1 MERTGGDTQRG
12 RLSPSSR
19 YEVLV
24 RIAAGGMATV
34 YVGRLGGA
42 HGFSRLVAV
51 KRAHAH
57 LLLDRSFR
65 RMLIGE
71 ARIAARIHHP
81 NVVSVVDIEDLD
93 GELLLVM
100 DYVEGAS
107 LSELTQAAAAAKTPL
122 PAGVALRI
130 AVDACNGLHAA
141 HELCDESGKPLKL
154 VHRDVSPQNILVG
167 IDGLARIADFGIAK
181 SVSLSSTANTLTETG
196 ALKGKLA
203 YMAPEYVQG
212 ETIDARADVFAMG
225 VVAWEILTRQR
236 LFRGPNEAE
245 TLGRVVRLEAPP
257 VSSVVPGLGADL
269 DAAVAMALVK
279 APAARFASAGAFAQ
293 ALEIA
298 AQRAGALASHAE
310 VARLVKA
317 LIGPSLEARR
327 AKVRDRLAPELQV
340 EATAQEAEKQTAALD
355 PDLLPTR
362 AMPAQK
368 APLPVEPA
376 PAVTEVV
383 AEASTLGGSNS
394 HATVTPDLAAPR
406 TGRGWLRPM
415 VVAVVVA
422 RAART
427 PPRPAPRGARA
438 HRPPP
443 PPPPPAAVVRGAPPA
458 PPTAAAPPT
467 PAGDP
472 GAQPGTSPV
481 PTASASARDLA
492 PRATAAT
499 TPPSIAATGP
509 APRSTSSSRPPPS
522 SRPPLPST
530 ATAEPVGPR
539 IRDNPY

>member
-383 AEASTLGGSNS
+383 AEASPRGGSHA
-394 HATVTPDLAAPR
+394 HATVTPALAAPR

-422 RAART
+422 GAALT
-427 PPRPAPRGARA
+427 GSGVPARG
-438 HRPPP
+438 
-443 PPPPPAAVVRGAPPA
+443 
-458 PPTAAAPPT
+458 
-467 PAGDP
+467 D
-472 GAQPGTSPV
+472 
-481 PTASASARDLA
+481 
-492 PRATAAT
+492 
-499 TPPSIAATGP
+499 
-509 APRSTSSSRPPPS
+509 
-522 SRPPLPST
+522 
-530 ATAEPVGPR
+530 
-539 IRDNPY
+539 